1 MKLSRIF
8 PLAVALSFFCC
19 LSAYAAPKTYQV
31 TGPVL
36 ELTDKTIVIQKGDER
51 WEIARD
57 ESTKHLGVVKV
68 GEKVTVYYR
77 MTATSIESK
86 LGNGEKPASEK
97 AKSKKAQ

>member
-1 MKLSRIF
+1 
-8 PLAVALSFFCC
+8 
-19 LSAYAAPKTYQV
+19 
-31 TGPVL
+31 
-36 ELTDKTIVIQKGDER
+36 VIQKGDER